1 MAQHSHDDQG
11 LEMVSQY
18 CSGLCAIDNG
28 RQQAQEEGSKDQGEV
43 EDIVDETAIILW
55 LWNQSKHNTGKVI
68 MV

>member
-1 MAQHSHDDQG
+1 MMIRDSRWF
-11 LEMVSQY
+11 
-18 CSGLCAIDNG
+18 CAIDNG
-28 RQQAQEEGSKDQGEV
+28 RQQAQEEGSKDQAEV